1 MKKLSMDIFIKNNL
15 KKNPVKK
22 KQKEILIKR
31 LEGTITVKQL
41 DLYDIEEINALT
53 DATNENKTVL
63 ENVKEAT
70 MIIKYG
76 LVDPIIDDKL
86 IKALKV
92 NTFEDA
98 LKVMFTNEE
107 ILGISREIIEFSDL
121 TGNVESVG
129 L

>member
-1 MKKLSMDIFIKNNL
+1 MKKLGMDIFIKNNL

-31 LEGTITVKQL
+31 LDGTITVKQL

-63 ENVKEAT
+63 ENVKEAI

-92 NTFEDA
+92 NTFEEA